1 MKRRFLCVLLALS
14 MMLLCIPAGIF
25 AEDGGDETVI
35 PGEEGAEYCEEPTDV
50 GMPPNG
56 EYPDNYEYPLDEEPT
71 DVGMPLNGE
80 YPDNYEYPLNEEPI
94 DVGMPPNGE
103 FPDDYPLGDDTQP
116 DNPVITQTE
125 PTNPPAGDPEQ
136 PEVTE
141 TPQPETQEP
150 EPEQPVITDPPVDDP
165 EPEQPQ
171 ATDIPEPTVQVTE
184 TEQPS
189 GEGHDPEESEVPE
202 EISVFEI
209 DGNVLVKYNG
219 DEQTVTVPSGITTIG
234 SRAFYQNQTLR
245 KVILPDSVKIIKS
258 YAFAECSS
266 LEEVVIG
273 QNSALATIAQYAFMN
288 DKKLDISF
296 ADNVSGIVS
305 NAFEGIPAGEAP
317 ETEGT
322 EFTESESNEPEPSPE
337 PDTALT
343 LSASVSPAAVPAAVG
358 DTASFTVVVE
368 NAVGAVSY
376 QWMVSTDGGT
386 TWGQSRLGGYN
397 TDTLSFNVTSNR
409 LSYRFRCAVTAEN
422 GTVESNE
429 VYFVQPLSPTVT
441 ADPVVVWVTAGEN
454 AVFHANVENA
464 TGNVTYQWM
473 VSTDGEQTWKNS
485 GLGGNK
491 TATFSFP
498 ATDNRL
504 SYRFRCNITAGNG
517 TAQSNVV
524 RFERPVSL
532 TVAASP
538 DIVEVS
544 ADGSAVF
551 HAAAENAAGTVNYQW
566 MVSRDGGSSWTPFTI
581 ENDTDT
587 LTVEATDELLNC
599 QFRCDVI
606 ASNGSGSSNAVW
618 FVRPAAPL
626 SVSIDPAIVEAAV
639 GGNAQF
645 HTTVENAI
653 GTISYL
659 WKMSA
664 DNGDT
669 WAPAEYVGFDTDT
682 LTVDA
687 SDELLGT
694 LFRCTVTAE
703 NGSAE
708 SGSAWF
714 VRPEPNVFTMDYG
727 TFSLTYLVL
736 DNTNHVRVIGH
747 TADAGTTVITIPA
760 NPYSSYTVTEIGE
773 EAFMGNQTVVS
784 VVIPDTVT
792 VIRARAF
799 KNCPQLKM
807 MQSHE

>member
-1 MKRRFLCVLLALS
+1 MKKRFLCVLLALS

-25 AEDGGDETVI
+25 AEDGGDEIII
-35 PGEEGAEYCEEPTDV
+35 PGEDGAEYCEEPTDV

-56 EYPDNYEYPLDEEPT
+56 EYPDNYEYPLYDEPT
-71 DVGMPLNGE
+71 
-80 YPDNYEYPLNEEPI
+80 

-103 FPDDYPLGDDTQP
+103 FPDEYPLGDDTQP
-116 DNPVITQTE
+116 DNPAAAQLE
-125 PTNPPAGDPEQ
+125 PSNTPAGDPE

-150 EPEQPVITDPPVDDP
+150 EPEQPVTTDSPADDP
-165 EPEQPQ
+165 ETEQPQ
-171 ATDIPEPTVQVTE
+171 ATDVPEPAVQATE

-189 GEGHDPEESEVPE
+189 GEDHDPEEPEEPE
-202 EISVFEI
+202 EIPVFEI
-209 DGNVLVKYNG
+209 DGSVLVKYNG
-219 DEQTVTVPSGITTIG
+219 DEQIVTVPNGIITIG
-234 SRAFYQNQTLR
+234 SRAFYENVTLR
-245 KVILPDSVKIIKS
+245 KVILPDSVKVIKS
-258 YAFAECSS
+258 YAFAECSG

-273 QNSALATIAQYAFMN
+273 ENSALATIAQYAFMN

-296 ADNVSGIVS
+296 ADNVSGVVS
-305 NAFEGIPAGEAP
+305 NAFEGIPVREDP

-322 EFTESESNEPEPSPE
+322 ELTGSELNEPEISPE
-337 PDTALT
+337 PDTDLV
-343 LSASVSPAAVPAAVG
+343 LSASVSPAAVPAVVG

-397 TDTLSFNVTSNR
+397 TDTLSFNVTGNR

-422 GTVESNE
+422 GTAESNE
-429 VYFVQPLSPTVT
+429 VYFVQSLPPTVT
-441 ADPVVVWVTAGEN
+441 ADPAVVWVTAGEN
-454 AVFHANVENA
+454 VVFHANVENA

-485 GLGGNK
+485 GMGGNK
-491 TATFSFP
+491 TDTFTFQ

-538 DIVEVS
+538 ETVEVS
-544 ADGSAVF
+544 AGGNAVF

-566 MVSRDGGSSWTPFTI
+566 MLSQDGGNSWTPFASGA
-581 ENDTDT
+581 DTDT

-599 QFRCDVI
+599 RFRCDVT

-626 SVSIDPAIVEAAV
+626 SVSIDPAIVETAV

-645 HTTVENAI
+645 HTVVENAV
-653 GTISYL
+653 GTVSYQ
-659 WKMSA
+659 WMMSA

-669 WAPAEYVGFDTDT
+669 WVPAEADGFDTDT
-682 LTVDA
+682 LTIDA
-687 SDELLGT
+687 ADELLGT
-694 LFRCTVTAE
+694 LFRCTVTDE

-708 SGSAWF
+708 SGSVWF
-714 VRPEPNVFTMDYG
+714 VRPEPNVFTVDYG
-727 TFSLTYLVL
+727 TYSLTYLVL
-736 DNTNHVRVIGH
+736 DNANHVRVTGH
-747 TADAGTTVITIPA
+747 TADAGAAVIAIPA
-760 NPYSSYTVTEIGE
+760 NPYSGYTVTEIGE

-784 VVIPDTVT
+784 VVVPDTVT

-807 MQSHE
+807 MQNHE